1 MRFDAFVGVDFS
13 GARDAGRRIWIA
25 RGREDASRLAVQSVV
40 PATALPGGGPGPEAA
55 WAALRAAIAAA
66 RDSLVGIDMPFG
78 LPLAV
83 VAESDWRGFVAAFAA
98 RHADADSFRAAMCA
112 FGFGEAKRRTDVET
126 KTPFGGWN
134 VRMYRQTYA
143 ALSHVLAPLVAADAV
158 RAAPMQP
165 PAPGKPVLIEVCPA
179 STLKHAGL
187 YFPYKQRGADGAAA
201 RAAILDG
208 LTARGAVAPLP
219 AGLRAVVLADPGG
232 DALDAVIA
240 AASAFKARDD
250 AGLATPRDAREAIEG
265 RVFY

>member
-25 RGREDASRLAVQSVV
+25 RGRADGDRLVIDGVA
-40 PATALPGGGPGPEAA
+40 PATDLPGGGLAPEAA
-55 WAALRAAIAAA
+55 WPALRAAIAGA
-66 RDSLVGIDMPFG
+66 RGALIALDMPFG

-83 VAESDWRGFVAAFAA
+83 VAETDWGGFVAAFAA
-98 RHADADSFRAAMCA
+98 RHAGADEFRAAMCA
-112 FGFGEAKRRTDVET
+112 FGLGEAKRRTDVET

-143 ALSHVLAPLVAADAV
+143 ALAHVLAPLVAADAV
-158 RAAPMQP
+158 RCAPMQP

-187 YFPYKQRGADGAAA
+187 YFPYKRRGAEGAAA

-208 LTARGAVAPLP
+208 LAARGAVAPLP
-219 AGLRAVVLADPGG
+219 AGLRAVVQADPGG